1 MCDRRVR
8 VLVLA
13 EETALADVIYRGLT
27 AVPNLETEI
36 EVVLDESTVQ
46 GLLQL
51 RRYDLLVVG
60 SCNGTDPSALAESLG
75 AGIPVVAV
83 GGSPRDARALRGG
96 VARVP
101 LPFSYRLLALAVRG
115 ALDGKAPEDEE
126 FHRRRDSVG

>member
-13 EETALADVIYRGLT
+13 GETALADVIYRGLT
-27 AVPNLETEI
+27 AVPDLETEI

-46 GLLQL
+46 GLLEL

-60 SCNGTDPSALAESLG
+60 SSNGTDLSALAEPLDT
-75 AGIPVVAV
+75 GIPVVAV

-96 VARVP
+96 VAETGHLAR
-101 LPFSYRLLALAVRG
+101 RLHPHDGAAAQDRRPGARG
-115 ALDGKAPEDEE
+115 A
-126 FHRRRDSVG
+126 DS